1 MILYK
6 IVYATKFRELA
17 YKSLFELLELIER
30 GLKEIIL
37 LYIIP
42 REEVVYV
49 LFGGFLKK
57 P

>member
-6 IVYATKFRELA
+6 IVYPTKFRELA